1 MVPPRTLTI
10 ALVGAAG
17 HFALSVL
24 AGVSGFLTQGNLTSP
39 DDVPTAHRVVSG
51 VASVLEFPL
60 VWAVRRASPE
70 ALTGFMTAAV
80 LNSLMWGSALAA
92 VVVARRGVRR

>member
-1 MVPPRTLTI
+1 ML

-17 HFALSVL
+17 HFAFSVL
-24 AGVSGFLTQGNLTSP
+24 VGVSGFLTQGNLTSP
-39 DDVPTAHRVVSG
+39 ADGPAAHRVVSG

-80 LNSLMWGSALAA
+80 LNSLLWGSAVATLA
-92 VVVARRGVRR
+92 VAPRRAAR

>member
-1 MVPPRTLTI
+1 MISSRTRML
-10 ALVGAAG
+10 ALVGTAG
-17 HFALSVL
+17 HFGLSVL

-39 DDVPTAHRVVSG
+39 YDVPTAHRVVSG
-51 VASVLEFPL
+51 VAAVLEFPL

-80 LNSLMWGSALAA
+80 LNSLLWGSALAIL
-92 VVVARRGVRR
+92 VVARRRRRR